1 VTVGQRPIDGVSVA
15 FIDLASGTTYR
26 TTSKAGGAF
35 ETQVPAGRYAVTA
48 ETTSGLVVDKAP
60 SVIAV
65 APGQIVA
72 ADLEL
77 SSVPGAV
84 SQTPPPAPP
93 PPPGLTESPAPNA
106 TNIQHD
112 PVGCVVAGQFPLLD
126 ARIEPA
132 SSVARARI
140 YFRAAQVE
148 NWYYVEMTPAEA
160 GFVGKLPRPKVEAS
174 PIHYYIQAATTD
186 FGEGRTQEIEAIVV
200 ADAKDC
206 PQDKKVA
213 AIGPPG
219 EVTVFSAATGAAIAP
234 VGFAAGGLALTAGT
248 LALLLGGAAAIGP
261 PGEVTVFSA
270 ATGAAIA
277 PVGFAA
283 GGLALTAGTLAL
295 LLGGAAAI
303 GIGTAVVVNNASP
316 TPPPAASPT
325 PTPSPESTPRPSPS
339 PSPSPTPVATAP
351 PPATPFR

>member
-1 VTVGQRPIDGVSVA
+1 MRQVASLVLVALLVAPPGDLRAAAASGVIRGAVTLGQRPLDGVSVA

-35 ETQVPAGRYAVTA
+35 ETQVPAGRYVVTA
-48 ETTSGLVVDKAP
+48 ETTNGLVVDKAP

-65 APGQIVA
+65 GSGQVVA

-77 SSVPGAV
+77 SSLPGAV
-84 SQTPPPAPP
+84 SQTPPPAAPTP
-93 PPPGLTESPAPNA
+93 DLTSSPAPNA
-106 TNIQHD
+106 TSIEHD

-140 YFRAAQVE
+140 YFRAASVE

-248 LALLLGGAAAIGP
+248 LALLLGGAAA
-261 PGEVTVFSA
+261 V
-270 ATGAAIA
+270 
-277 PVGFAA
+277 
-283 GGLALTAGTLAL
+283 
-295 LLGGAAAI
+295 
-303 GIGTAVVVNNASP
+303 GIGTAVVVTNSSP
-316 TPPPAASPT
+316 TPPPITPT
-325 PTPSPESTPRPSPS
+325 PTPSPSPEPTPRPSPS
-339 PSPSPTPVATAP
+339 PSPSPTPQATAP